1 MSVRQFLAVAPG
13 PRRLVACCRDGTFNY
28 WCPLNTGSGTTGA
41 VALRLGRS
49 FVGIELN
56 PQYAAMA
63 DRRLA
68 EAWANGVQ
76 ERIEGVA

>member
-1 MSVRQFLAVAPG
+1 MNIL
-13 PRRLVACCRDGTFNY
+13 
-28 WCPLNTGSGTTGA
+28 
-41 VALRLGRS
+41 S